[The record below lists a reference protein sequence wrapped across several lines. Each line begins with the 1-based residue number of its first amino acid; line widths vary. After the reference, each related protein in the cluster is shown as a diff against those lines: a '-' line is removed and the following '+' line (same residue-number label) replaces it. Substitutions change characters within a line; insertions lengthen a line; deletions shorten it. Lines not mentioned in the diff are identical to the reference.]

1 MPASSC
7 ARVVAEADRCPC
19 VERGCK
25 GVWSAA
31 YSASGGGSTKP
42 RMLGRMHEF
51 APSEQQSKIAQ
62 RGYVEHHASSR
73 MLRPL
78 RLYLELLL
86 VMHRPRHGTQ
96 APHATGQR
104 LVRSGS
110 HQPLV
115 MALAA
120 QRPARPRSGS
130 ADVQHGSTL
139 LRLVSMVPTVWST
152 RAELC
157 RPPRNIQPGDRWS
170 SSQER
175 ESLLPSIVTT
185 GGRGCLRLT
194 YMPHAATPPR
204 APSPTPHTHTRRRRS
219 RSFFLLQHANPP
231 RNAALSEVC
240 RRSAAFAD
248 RPERPRT
255 RHNHKQGC
263 KRVVYRV
270 LHTPFTT
277 CVESCTPALPS

>member
-157 RPPRNIQPGDRWS
+157 RPPRNIHATRSNPPTGPQPHPAHTHPP
-170 SSQER
+170 EAF
-175 ESLLPSIVTT
+175 EELLPSSTRQPT
-185 GGRGCLRLT
+185 KKRCALGGL
-194 YMPHAATPPR
+194 
-204 APSPTPHTHTRRRRS
+204 SPQRS
-219 RSFFLLQHANPP
+219 L
-231 RNAALSEVC
+231 C
-240 RRSAAFAD
+240 
-248 RPERPRT
+248 
-255 RHNHKQGC
+255 
-263 KRVVYRV
+263 
-270 LHTPFTT
+270 
-277 CVESCTPALPS
+277 

>member
-175 ESLLPSIVTT
+175 ESLLPSIVPAHFTA
-185 GGRGCLRLT
+185 RCLLWKSQPSRSSRC
-194 YMPHAATPPR
+194 AATGHNM
-204 APSPTPHTHTRRRRS
+204 ASHGDQLDLAVTIFHTYTQPGH
-219 RSFFLLQHANPP
+219 
-231 RNAALSEVC
+231 
-240 RRSAAFAD
+240 
-248 RPERPRT
+248 
-255 RHNHKQGC
+255 
-263 KRVVYRV
+263 
-270 LHTPFTT
+270 
-277 CVESCTPALPS
+277 